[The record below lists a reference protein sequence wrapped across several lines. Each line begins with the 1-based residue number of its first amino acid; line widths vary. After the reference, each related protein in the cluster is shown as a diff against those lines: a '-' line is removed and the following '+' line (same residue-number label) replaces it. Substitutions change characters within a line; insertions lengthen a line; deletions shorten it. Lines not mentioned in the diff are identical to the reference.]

1 MPEENTITTIE
12 KQIEE
17 KTKALLKLKKDIPKM
32 IVLVIG
38 LMFVLPFF
46 PLRKGSL
53 IDQYGFINALL
64 FEAVV
69 FIIAIPLVTMF
80 TLKNMSDEISQLEFD
95 LELKKRLEKLKENDK

>member
-1 MPEENTITTIE
+1 MSEEYTITTIE

-17 KTKALLKLKKDIPKM
+17 KTKAYIKLKKDIPKM

-53 IDQYGFINALL
+53 IEQYGYINALL

-69 FIIAIPLVTMF
+69 FIIIIPLGTML
-80 TLKNMSDEISQLEFD
+80 TLKNMNEEISQLEFD